1 MNNKFYF
8 PYFSILKKAIP
19 CLIFLYYSTLSSAQ
33 ITSVKYSLKYNVES
47 DVFDGYLIVGGGS
60 ATSVPQRTQFN
71 AVYSIVVPTGTK
83 FHISERYMPLQ
94 SNQNYAGTVPCE
106 WKIVTSILSPEAKPN
121 SDFYAIVP
129 TLSPTA
135 HYNNLNQGDTI
146 KLFSIKMDTIVGC
159 ASDIRLF
166 KNDSDPDS
174 SAPGMQ
180 GSDYSNG
187 FTIGGIN
194 QLYVGNVIPTQSG
207 FAGENITM
215 CAGSTEILQVSP
227 EGNGVWKWLGGNPP
241 GGDLDSISPL
251 ISSVSFD
258 ANNPTGIY
266 SMVYDNQNSYD
277 LKCIY
282 VSNPTAKITGDTVLW
297 QGCTTE
303 VTAEGGVGYFWSTAD
318 ITKNIIIFGSGIYR
332 VTVTDVSGCTATAS
346 VQITQNYQ
354 PNLPGGNLCVG
365 NTFLLPEIPSGQ
377 WTSTNPEVATVNPSG
392 EVSLISAGNVT
403 FKFEVNNTPCAP
415 ETGEFTVHAIP
426 IVNADNTSICTG
438 NITILSPPFG
448 GTWSSSNPSIA
459 TVSSTGSVSAVS
471 PGNVTFTFTQN
482 ITGCMSSPLELVVKQ
497 KPVVMITGSSNIC
510 VGGTTNL
517 SSTTEGNW
525 VSNNVSLATVS
536 IDGIVTGVAQG
547 TVTFTFTSTEG
558 CRSTTTPVTVNP
570 RPTVVISGTNSLC
583 ISGTTQLV
591 PSVGGIW
598 TSSNPSVA
606 TVTNSGIVTGISNGI
621 ALFSF
626 TENITGCVSS
636 PTLEIEVYPKPEA
649 MITGPST
656 ICAGGTTMLTPSSG
670 GTWSS
675 SNPGIATVT
684 NKGLVT
690 AISAGTV
697 TFIYTKTQTGC
708 SSVPILITVSGHT
721 MISVDKDTVEIN
733 KMTKLNH
740 TGSGIWV
747 SSNPNIVSILN
758 NSFARGLELG
768 TTSIYFID
776 TISGCQSKDFPITV
790 IDPVYKIIGY
800 AFRDV
805 NGNGIFDSQTDS
817 PIPNCAIRI
826 PTLNSTYYTDKTG
839 YYRITIEPG
848 EYDLIFSVP
857 FGQWANNS
865 IQKNIKVDQS
875 LEYLFVGFVPTMQ
888 EADGLVNINGSF
900 FNCNT
905 LADLDVSVFN
915 NTSQK
920 QSGYLSVEIDNKT
933 FVTET
938 QPFPVGAQNN
948 ILIWEYIDLL
958 PGHTFT
964 PKIKLD
970 IPIPATDND
979 SLSFKAYAWSQPGDT
994 LSQFSYIDKINCGI
1008 TSSGILSWP
1017 DRPGMANITYRNEN
1031 LEYLIRFENEGTS
1044 KVKFAEV
1051 MCQLDKNI
1059 DVSNII
1065 IKESSHKVRSS
1076 LVDDKLYFYFDTIN
1090 LTGNRSFGSRS
1101 AYISFSCGFKKD
1113 VPDGT
1118 VISNTALVSFDGG
1131 QPFAT
1136 NQTINTIVTKA
1147 PCYTKD
1153 VYAGICPGEVY
1164 VSGQEVFSVPG
1175 TYFVVNSDN
1184 TGCDSL
1190 STIFLQQFSA
1200 PSGQITRAGNS
1211 LTADPSGVT
1220 FTWYECDSN
1229 VLQFSSTEPEF
1240 SPTKNGRYY
1249 AVISGEDCDT
1259 KTECLDFILSS
1270 SEDETLENI
1279 ALYPSPTTGIL
1290 NIQTSF
1296 DIRSI
1301 TIQDIH
1307 GHKIETKIKSNTL
1320 DISNLNSGVYFL
1332 FIDTPGG
1339 IVSKKIVKINE

>member
-33 ITSVKYSLKYNVES
+33 ITSVKYSLKYNVET
-47 DVFDGYLIVGGGS
+47 DVFDGFLIVGGGS
-60 ATSVPQRTQFN
+60 ATSAPQRTQFN

-106 WKIVTSILSPEAKPN
+106 WKIATSVLSPEAKPT

-129 TLSPTA
+129 TLAPAS
-135 HYNNLNQGDTI
+135 HYDNLNQGDTI

-159 ASDIRLF
+159 ASNIRLF
-166 KNDSDPDS
+166 ENDSDPDS

-187 FTIGGIN
+187 FTVGGIT
-194 QLYVGNVIPTQSG
+194 QLYAGNVIPTPSG
-207 FAGENITM
+207 FAGDDITI
-215 CAGSTEILQVSP
+215 CPGSSEILQVSP
-227 EGNGVWKWLGGNPP
+227 EGNGVWKWLGGNSA
-241 GGDLDSISPL
+241 GGVLDSISSV
-251 ISSVSFD
+251 ISRISFD

-266 SMVYDNQNSYD
+266 SIVYGNQNSYD

-282 VSNPTAKITGDTVLW
+282 VSKQIATITGDTVLW
-297 QGCTTE
+297 QGCTAE
-303 VTAEGGVGYFWSTAD
+303 VTAEGGVGYIWSTGD
-318 ITKNIIIFGSGIYR
+318 PTKSINMFEPGIYT
-332 VTVTDVSGCTATAS
+332 VTVTDASGCTATAS
-346 VQITQNYQ
+346 VQITQNEQ
-354 PNLPGGNLCVG
+354 TNLPGGNLCVG
-365 NTFLLPEIPSGQ
+365 SPYLLPAIPSGH
-377 WTSTNPEVATVNPSG
+377 WISTNPSVATVNPSG
-392 EVSLISAGNVT
+392 VVSLIGQGKVK
-403 FKFEVNNTPCAP
+403 FKFVVNNSDCAP
-415 ETGEFTVHAIP
+415 ETGEFTVNPKPVVA
-426 IVNADNTSICTG
+426 VAGAEDICIGAT
-438 NITILSPPFG
+438 TILSPSTG
-448 GTWSSSNPSIA
+448 GTWN
-459 TVSSTGSVSAVS
+459 
-471 PGNVTFTFTQN
+471 
-482 ITGCMSSPLELVVKQ
+482 
-497 KPVVMITGSSNIC
+497 
-510 VGGTTNL
+510 
-517 SSTTEGNW
+517 TE
-525 VSNNVSLATVS
+525 
-536 IDGIVTGVAQG
+536 
-547 TVTFTFTSTEG
+547 
-558 CRSTTTPVTVNP
+558 
-570 RPTVVISGTNSLC
+570 NS
-583 ISGTTQLV
+583 
-591 PSVGGIW
+591 
-598 TSSNPSVA
+598 SVA
-606 TVTNSGIVTGISNGI
+606 TVTGSGLVTGISPGDATFI
-621 ALFSF
+621 Y
-626 TENITGCVSS
+626 TITGLSCSSS
-636 PTLEIEVYPKPEA
+636 PVTIRVIPKPEV

-656 ICAGGTTMLTPSSG
+656 ICTGGTTMLTPSSG

-690 AISAGTV
+690 AMSAGAV

-733 KMTKLNH
+733 KTIKLNH

-747 SSNPNIVSILN
+747 SSNPNIISIIN
-758 NSFARGLELG
+758 NSFAKGLVLG
-768 TTSIYFID
+768 TTTIYFID
-776 TISGCQSKDFPITV
+776 TITGCQSKLFPITV
-790 IDPVYKIIGY
+790 IDPVFKIIGY
-800 AFRDV
+800 TFRDV

-865 IQKNIKVDQS
+865 IQKNIQVDQS

-970 IPIPATDND
+970 IPIPATEND
-979 SLSFKAYAWSQPGDT
+979 SLAFKAFAWSQPGDT

-1044 KVKFAEV
+1044 KVNFAEV

-1131 QPFAT
+1131 QPFST

-1153 VYAGICPGEVY
+1153 VFAGICPGEVY

-1175 TYFVVNSDN
+1175 TYFVVTSDN

-1200 PSGQITRAGNS
+1200 PSAQITRTGNS

-1220 FTWYECDSN
+1220 FNWYECDSQL
-1229 VLQFSSTEPEF
+1229 LQFSSAEPEF

-1249 AVISGEDCDT
+1249 AVISGKDCDT
-1259 KTECLDFILSS
+1259 KTDCLDFILSS

-1290 NIQTSF
+1290 NIQSSF
-1296 DIRSI
+1296 DIKSI
-1301 TIQDIH
+1301 TVQDIQ
-1307 GHKIETKIKSNTL
+1307 GKRRYAETKNNAL
-1320 DISNLNSGVYFL
+1320 DVSHLQAGVYFL
-1332 FIDTPGG
+1332 FIETPIGT
-1339 IVSKKIVKINE
+1339 ITKKLVKINE

>member
-8 PYFSILKKAIP
+8 PYFTILKKAIP

-33 ITSVKYSLKYNVES
+33 ITSVKYSLKYNVET
-47 DVFDGYLIVGGGS
+47 DVFDGFLIIAGGS
-60 ATSVPQRTQFN
+60 ATSVIQRIQFN
-71 AVYSIVVPTGTK
+71 AVYSLVVPTGTK

-106 WKIVTSILSPEAKPN
+106 WKIATSVLSPEAKPTR
-121 SDFYAIVP
+121 DFYAIVP
-129 TLSPTA
+129 SLFPTS

-166 KNDSDPDS
+166 ENDSDPDS

-187 FTIGGIN
+187 FTVGGIT
-194 QLYVGNVIPTQSG
+194 QLYAGNVIPTLSG
-207 FAGENITM
+207 FAGDDITM

-227 EGNGVWKWLGGNPP
+227 EGNGVWKWLGGNPT
-241 GGDLDSISPL
+241 GGVLDSISPVTSR
-251 ISSVSFD
+251 ISFD

-266 SMVYDNQNSYD
+266 SIVYDNQNSYD

-282 VSNPTAKITGDTVLW
+282 VSNPKAKITGDTVVW
-297 QGCTTE
+297 QGCTTV
-303 VTAEGGVGYFWSTAD
+303 VTAEGGVGYQWSSGEPH
-318 ITKNIIIFGSGIYR
+318 NPVYLGGPGIYT
-332 VTVTDVSGCTATAS
+332 VTVTDAIGCTDTAS
-346 VQITQNYQ
+346 VQITQNEQ
-354 PNLPGGNLCVG
+354 TNLSGGNLCVG
-365 NTFLLPEIPSGQ
+365 SPFLLPDIPLGH
-377 WTSTNPEVATVNPSG
+377 WISTNPAVATVNPSG
-392 EVSLISAGNVT
+392 AVSLIGQGKVK
-403 FKFEVNNTPCAP
+403 FKFVVNNSDCVP
-415 ETGEFTVHAIP
+415 ETGEFTVHP
-426 IVNADNTSICTG
+426 ILMVSADNTSICTG
-438 NITILSPPFG
+438 SITTLSPAFG
-448 GTWSSSNPSIA
+448 GTWSSSNPTIA
-459 TVSSTGSVSAVS
+459 SVSTTGSVIAVS

-482 ITGCMSSPLELVVKQ
+482 ITGCMSSPLELVVKS
-497 KPVVMITGSSNIC
+497 KPLVMITGSSHIC
-510 VGGTTNL
+510 IGGETYLAATL
-517 SSTTEGNW
+517 EGNW
-525 VSNNVSLATVS
+525 VSNNPSIAAVS
-536 IDGIVTGVAQG
+536 IDGVVTGVAQG
-547 TVTFTFTSTEG
+547 TATFTFTSTEG

-583 ISGTTQLV
+583 INGTTQLV

-636 PTLEIEVYPKPEA
+636 PTLEIEVYPKPEV
-649 MITGPST
+649 MNTGPST
-656 ICAGGTTMLTPSSG
+656 ICAGGTTMLTPTSG

-675 SNPGIATVT
+675 SNPAVATVT

-690 AISAGTV
+690 AISAGPV
-697 TFIYTKTQTGC
+697 TFVYTKTQTGC
-708 SSVPILITVSGHT
+708 SSVPILITVSSHT

-733 KMTKLNH
+733 KTTKLNH

-747 SSNPNIVSILN
+747 SSNPNIVSIVN
-758 NSFARGLELG
+758 NSFARGLLLG
-768 TTSIYFID
+768 TTTVYFLD
-776 TISGCQSKDFPITV
+776 TISGCQSKLFPITV

-800 AFRDV
+800 TFRDV

-857 FGQWANNS
+857 FGQWSNNS
-865 IQKNIKVDQS
+865 IQKNIQVDQS
-875 LEYLFVGFVPTMQ
+875 LEYLFIGFVPTMQ

-964 PKIKLD
+964 PKIKMD

-979 SLSFKAYAWSQPGDT
+979 SLSFKAYTWSEPGDT

-1044 KVKFAEV
+1044 KVNFAEV

-1065 IKESSHKVRSS
+1065 IKESSHNVRSS
-1076 LVDDKLYFYFDTIN
+1076 LVDDKLFFYFDTIN
-1090 LTGNRSFGSRS
+1090 LTGNRSFGSQS

-1153 VYAGICPGEVY
+1153 VFAGICPGEVY
-1164 VSGQEVFSVPG
+1164 VSGQEIFTVPG
-1175 TYFVVNSDN
+1175 TYFVVTSDN

-1200 PSGQITRAGNS
+1200 PSSQITRAGNI

-1220 FTWYECDSN
+1220 FKWYECDSE
-1229 VLQFSSTEPEF
+1229 VLQFSSTVPEF
-1240 SPTKNGRYY
+1240 SPIKNGRYY

-1270 SEDETLENI
+1270 VADEMAENI
-1279 ALYPSPTTGIL
+1279 KLYPIPATEIL

-1332 FIDTPGG
+1332 FIETPGG

>member
-106 WKIVTSILSPEAKPN
+106 WKIVTSILSPEAKPT

-129 TLSPTA
+129 TLSPVA

-187 FTIGGIN
+187 FTVGGIN

-227 EGNGVWKWLGGNPP
+227 EGSGVWKWLGGNPP

-251 ISSVSFD
+251 ISRVSFD

-266 SMVYDNQNSYD
+266 SIVYDNQNSYD

-282 VSNPTAKITGDTVLW
+282 VSKPIAKITGDTVVW
-297 QGCTTE
+297 QGCTTV
-303 VTAEGGVGYFWSTAD
+303 VTAEGGVEYQWSTGD
-318 ITKNIIIFGSGIYR
+318 IINIISVGPGIYT
-332 VTVTDVSGCTATAS
+332 VTVTDVNGCTATAS
-346 VQITQNYQ
+346 VQITQNEQ
-354 PNLPGGNLCVG
+354 TNLLGGNLCVG
-365 NTFLLPEIPSGQ
+365 SPFLLPVIPSGQ
-377 WTSTNPEVATVNPSG
+377 WISTNPTVATVNPSG
-392 EVSLISAGNVT
+392 VVSLIGQGKVK
-403 FKFEVNNTPCAP
+403 FKFVVNNSDCAP
-415 ETGEFTVHAIP
+415 ETGEFTVNPKPTVA
-426 IVNADNTSICTG
+426 VAGAEDICIGAT
-438 NITILSPPFG
+438 TILSPSTG
-448 GTWSSSNPSIA
+448 GTWN
-459 TVSSTGSVSAVS
+459 
-471 PGNVTFTFTQN
+471 
-482 ITGCMSSPLELVVKQ
+482 
-497 KPVVMITGSSNIC
+497 
-510 VGGTTNL
+510 
-517 SSTTEGNW
+517 TE
-525 VSNNVSLATVS
+525 
-536 IDGIVTGVAQG
+536 
-547 TVTFTFTSTEG
+547 
-558 CRSTTTPVTVNP
+558 
-570 RPTVVISGTNSLC
+570 NS
-583 ISGTTQLV
+583 
-591 PSVGGIW
+591 
-598 TSSNPSVA
+598 SVA
-606 TVTNSGIVTGISNGI
+606 TVTGSGLVTGISSGDATFI
-621 ALFSF
+621 Y
-626 TENITGCVSS
+626 TITGLGCISS
-636 PTLEIEVYPKPEA
+636 PVTIRVNPKPEV

-721 MISVDKDTVEIN
+721 MISVDRDTVEIN
-733 KMTKLNH
+733 KTIKLNH
-740 TGSGIWV
+740 TVSGIWV

-768 TTSIYFID
+768 TTTIYFID
-776 TISGCQSKDFPITV
+776 TISGCQSKLFPITV

-857 FGQWANNS
+857 FGQWVNNS

-948 ILIWEYIDLL
+948 IMIWEYIDLL

-979 SLSFKAYAWSQPGDT
+979 SLSFKAYTWSQPGDT

-1147 PCYTKD
+1147 PCFTQD
-1153 VYAGICPGEVY
+1153 VFAGICPGEVY

-1175 TYFVVNSDN
+1175 TYFVVTTDN

-1200 PSGQITRAGNS
+1200 PSDQITRAGNS

-1220 FTWYECDSN
+1220 FKWYECNSQ

-1240 SPTKNGRYY
+1240 SPSKNGRYY

-1270 SEDETLENI
+1270 VADEIIENI
-1279 ALYPSPTTGIL
+1279 KLYPIPATDIL

-1339 IVSKKIVKINE
+1339 IVSKKIVKIND

>member
-8 PYFSILKKAIP
+8 PYFTILKKAIP

-33 ITSVKYSLKYNVES
+33 ITSVKYSLKYNVET
-47 DVFDGYLIVGGGS
+47 DVFDGFLIIAGGS
-60 ATSVPQRTQFN
+60 ATSVIQRIQFN
-71 AVYSIVVPTGTK
+71 AVYSLVVPTGTK

-106 WKIVTSILSPEAKPN
+106 WKIATSVLSPEAKPTR
-121 SDFYAIVP
+121 DFYAIVP
-129 TLSPTA
+129 SLFPTS

-166 KNDSDPDS
+166 ENDSDPDS

-187 FTIGGIN
+187 FTVGGIT
-194 QLYVGNVIPTQSG
+194 QLYAGNVIPTLSG
-207 FAGENITM
+207 FAGDDITM

-227 EGNGVWKWLGGNPP
+227 EGNGVWKWLGGNPT
-241 GGDLDSISPL
+241 GGVLDSISSI
-251 ISSVSFD
+251 ISSISFD

-266 SMVYDNQNSYD
+266 SIMYGNLNSYG
-277 LKCIY
+277 LKCIN
-282 VSNPTAKITGDTVLW
+282 VSKTIATITGDTVVW
-297 QGCTTE
+297 PGCSTE
-303 VTAEGGVGYFWSTAD
+303 LTADGGVEYIWSEGAPFNKVN
-318 ITKNIIIFGSGIYR
+318 ITNPGRYT
-332 VTVTDVSGCTATAS
+332 VTVTDHQGCTATAS
-346 VQITQNYQ
+346 VQITQNEQ
-354 PNLPGGNLCVG
+354 TNLPGGNLCVG
-365 NTFLLPEIPSGQ
+365 SPFLLPDIPTGH
-377 WTSTNPEVATVNPSG
+377 WISTNPTVATVDPSG
-392 EVSLISAGNVT
+392 VVSLIGQGKVK
-403 FKFEVNNTPCAP
+403 FKFVVNNSDCVP
-415 ETGEFTVHAIP
+415 ETGEFTVHPKPTVAI
-426 IVNADNTSICTG
+426 AGAEDICIGAT
-438 NITILSPPFG
+438 TILSPSTG
-448 GTWSSSNPSIA
+448 GTWN
-459 TVSSTGSVSAVS
+459 TVNTSVASVTGS
-471 PGNVTFTFTQN
+471 G
-482 ITGCMSSPLELVVKQ
+482 L
-497 KPVVMITGSSNIC
+497 
-510 VGGTTNL
+510 
-517 SSTTEGNW
+517 
-525 VSNNVSLATVS
+525 
-536 IDGIVTGVAQG
+536 VTGVSSGEA
-547 TVTFTFTSTEG
+547 TFIYTITGLG
-558 CRSTTTPVTVNP
+558 CSSSPVTIRVN
-570 RPTVVISGTNSLC
+570 
-583 ISGTTQLV
+583 
-591 PSVGGIW
+591 
-598 TSSNPSVA
+598 
-606 TVTNSGIVTGISNGI
+606 
-621 ALFSF
+621 
-626 TENITGCVSS
+626 
-636 PTLEIEVYPKPEA
+636 PKPEV
-649 MITGPST
+649 MNTGPST
-656 ICAGGTTMLTPSSG
+656 ICAGGTTMLTPTSG

-675 SNPGIATVT
+675 SNPAVATVT

-690 AISAGTV
+690 AISAGPV
-697 TFIYTKTQTGC
+697 TFVYTKTQTGC
-708 SSVPILITVSGHT
+708 SSVPILITVSSHT

-733 KMTKLNH
+733 KTTKLNH

-747 SSNPNIVSILN
+747 SSNPNIVSIVN
-758 NSFARGLELG
+758 NSFARGLLLG
-768 TTSIYFID
+768 TTTVYFLD
-776 TISGCQSKDFPITV
+776 TISGCQSKLFPITV

-800 AFRDV
+800 TFRDV

-857 FGQWANNS
+857 FGQWSNNS
-865 IQKNIKVDQS
+865 IQKNIQVDQS
-875 LEYLFVGFVPTMQ
+875 LEYLFIGFVPTMQ

-964 PKIKLD
+964 PKIKMD

-979 SLSFKAYAWSQPGDT
+979 SLSFKAYTWSEPGDT

-1044 KVKFAEV
+1044 KVNFAEV

-1065 IKESSHKVRSS
+1065 IKESSHNVRSS
-1076 LVDDKLYFYFDTIN
+1076 LVDDKLFFYFDTIN

-1153 VYAGICPGEVY
+1153 VFAGICPGEVY
-1164 VSGQEVFSVPG
+1164 VSGQEIFTVPG
-1175 TYFVVNSDN
+1175 TYFVVTSDN

-1200 PSGQITRAGNS
+1200 PSSQITRAGNI

-1220 FTWYECDSN
+1220 FKWYECDSE
-1229 VLQFSSTEPEF
+1229 VLQFSSTVPEF
-1240 SPTKNGRYY
+1240 SPIKNGRYY

-1270 SEDETLENI
+1270 VADEMAENI
-1279 ALYPSPTTGIL
+1279 KLYPIPATEIL

-1332 FIDTPGG
+1332 FIETPGG

>member
-187 FTIGGIN
+187 FTVGGIN

-251 ISSVSFD
+251 ISRVSFD

-266 SMVYDNQNSYD
+266 SIVYDNQNSYD

-303 VTAEGGVGYFWSTAD
+303 VTAEGGVGYFWSTGD

-497 KPVVMITGSSNIC
+497 KPVVMITGSSHIC
-510 VGGTTNL
+510 IGGKTYLAATL
-517 SSTTEGNW
+517 EGNW
-525 VSNNVSLATVS
+525 VSNNPSIAAVS
-536 IDGIVTGVAQG
+536 IDGVVTGVAQG
-547 TVTFTFTSTEG
+547 TATFSFTSTEG

-570 RPTVVISGTNSLC
+570 GPTVVISGTNSLC
-583 ISGTTQLV
+583 INGTTQLV

-636 PTLEIEVYPKPEA
+636 PTLEIEVYPKPEV

-721 MISVDKDTVEIN
+721 MISVDNDTVEIN
-733 KMTKLNH
+733 KTIKLNH

-747 SSNPNIVSILN
+747 SSNPDIVSIIN

-768 TTSIYFID
+768 TTTIYFID
-776 TISGCQSKDFPITV
+776 TISGCQSKLFPITV
-790 IDPVYKIIGY
+790 IDPVFKIIGY
-800 AFRDV
+800 TFRDV

-857 FGQWANNS
+857 FGQWSNNS

-1153 VYAGICPGEVY
+1153 VFSGICPGEVY

-1175 TYFVVNSDN
+1175 TYFVVTTDN

-1200 PSGQITRAGNS
+1200 PSAQITRTGNS

-1229 VLQFSSTEPEF
+1229 VLQFSSKEPKF

-1270 SEDETLENI
+1270 VADEMAENFV
-1279 ALYPSPTTGIL
+1279 LYPIPTTGIL
-1290 NIQTSF
+1290 NIHSSF